1 MGPSLAIA
9 EVVQQLVNGLALGSV
24 YALIALGYTMVYGI
38 IRLINFAHGDIFMLG
53 AYYGY
58 FLITSF
64 KLPFVLAL
72 PTAMLLAAITGM
84 TIEKLAYKPLR
95 KAPRI
100 AALITAIGVSLL
112 LQNLGLILFKARPRP
127 YPEVMPIKIWDIG
140 GVIVSNMQLVMLG
153 TSVALML
160 LLSLIVYKTKIG
172 KAMRA
177 VSHDKDAARLMG
189 IDVDTI
195 ISITFAIGSAL
206 AAAAGILV
214 GFYYNRIM
222 PTMGVMYGLK
232 AFVAAVVGGIGVIPG
247 AMMGGML
254 MGLSEVLVI
263 GFVSSTLKDAIA
275 FIILIFIL
283 LVKPAGLFGK
293 AGREK
298 V

>member
-1 MGPSLAIA
+1 G
-9 EVVQQLVNGLALGSV
+9 
-24 YALIALGYTMVYGI
+24 
-38 IRLINFAHGDIFMLG
+38 
-53 AYYGY
+53 
-58 FLITSF
+58 TS
-64 KLPFVLAL
+64 
-72 PTAMLLAAITGM
+72 
-84 TIEKLAYKPLR
+84 
-95 KAPRI
+95 
-100 AALITAIGVSLL
+100 
-112 LQNLGLILFKARPRP
+112 LGLMI
-127 YPEVMPIKIWDIG
+127 I
-140 GVIVSNMQLVMLG
+140 
-153 TSVALML
+153 
-160 LLSLIVYKTKIG
+160 LSLIVYKTKIG

-189 IDVDTI
+189 INVDSI
-195 ISITFAIGSAL
+195 ISLTFAIGSAL

-222 PTMGVMYGLK
+222 PNMGVMYGLK

-254 MGLSEVLVI
+254 MGLSEVFVI
-263 GFVSSTLKDAIA
+263 GFVSSMLKDAIA

>member
-1 MGPSLAIA
+1 MGPSLKIA

-24 YALIALGYTMVYGI
+24 YSLIALGYTMVYGI
-38 IRLINFAHGDIFMLG
+38 VRLINFAHGDIFMLG
-53 AYYGY
+53 AYYGF
-58 FLITSF
+58 FLITLL
-64 KLPFVLAL
+64 KLPFVVAL
-72 PTAMLLAAITGM
+72 PAAMLLAALSGVI
-84 TIEKLAYKPLR
+84 IEKLAYKPLR

-112 LQNLGLILFKARPRP
+112 LQNLGLIIFKARPRP
-127 YPEVMPIKIWDIG
+127 FPQVMDIKIWDIG
-140 GVIVSNMQLVMLG
+140 GVIISNMQIVMLG
-153 TSVALML
+153 TSLVLMI
-160 LLSLIVYKTKIG
+160 LLSLFVYRTKVG

-189 IDVDTI
+189 IDVDSI
-195 ISITFAIGSAL
+195 ISVTFAIGSAL

-222 PTMGVMYGLK
+222 PNMGVMYGLK
-232 AFVAAVVGGIGVIPG
+232 AFVAAVVGGIGVLPG
-247 AMMGGML
+247 AMAGGMI
-254 MGLSEVLVI
+254 MGLSEVFVI

-275 FIILIFIL
+275 FVILILIL
-283 LVKPAGLFGK
+283 LIKPAGLFGK

>member
-1 MGPSLAIA
+1 MGPNVAIA

-24 YALIALGYTMVYGI
+24 YSLIALGYTMVYGI
-38 IRLINFAHGDIFMLG
+38 VRLVNFAHGDIFMLG
-53 AYYGY
+53 AYYGF
-58 FLITSF
+58 FLITLL
-64 KLPFVLAL
+64 KLPFVVAL
-72 PTAMLLAAITGM
+72 PLAMLLAAVSGM
-84 TIEKLAYKPLR
+84 IIERLAYKPLR

-112 LQNLGLILFKARPRP
+112 LQNLGLIIFKARPRP
-127 YPEVMPIKIWDIG
+127 FPQVMDVKIWDLG
-140 GVIVSNMQLVMLG
+140 GVIISNMQLVMLG
-153 TSVALML
+153 TSLVLML
-160 LLSLIVYKTKIG
+160 LLNLIVYRTKIG

-195 ISITFAIGSAL
+195 ISVTFAIGSAL
-206 AAAAGILV
+206 AAAAGMLV
-214 GFYYNRIM
+214 GFYYNRLM

-247 AMMGGML
+247 AMLGGML
-254 MGLSEVLVI
+254 MGLSEVMVI
-263 GFVSSTLKDAIA
+263 AFVSSSLKDAIA

>member
-1 MGPSLAIA
+1 LGANLPVLI
-9 EVVQQLVNGLALGSV
+9 QQLVNGLALGSV
-24 YALIALGYTMVYGI
+24 YSLIALGYTMVYGI
-38 IRLINFAHGDIFMLG
+38 VRLINFAHGDIFMLG

-58 FLITSF
+58 YLIKNF
-64 KLPFVLAL
+64 KIPFIAAMPL
-72 PTAMLLAAITGM
+72 AMLLAAVSGVI
-84 TIEKLAYKPLR
+84 IEKLAYKPLR

-112 LQNLGLILFKARPRP
+112 LQNVGLKVFEARPKP
-127 YPEVMPIKIWDIG
+127 YPPIMDVKIWDIG
-140 GVIVSNMQLVMLG
+140 GVIISNMQIVMLG
-153 TSVALML
+153 TSVFLML
-160 LLSLIVYKTKIG
+160 LLSFVVYRTKIG

-177 VSHDKDAARLMG
+177 VSFDKDAARLMG

-195 ISITFAIGSAL
+195 ISITFALGSAL

-232 AFVAAVVGGIGVIPG
+232 AFVAAVVGGIGYLPG
-247 AMMGGML
+247 AMAGGML
-254 MGLSEVLVI
+254 MGLSEVMVI
-263 GFVSSTLKDAIA
+263 GAGWSTLKDAIA
-275 FIILIFIL
+275 FAILIIIL

>member
-1 MGPSLAIA
+1 MGPNVAIA

-24 YALIALGYTMVYGI
+24 YSLIALGYTMVYGI
-38 IRLINFAHGDIFMLG
+38 VRLVNFAHGDIFMLG
-53 AYYGY
+53 AYYGF
-58 FLITSF
+58 FLITLL
-64 KLPFVLAL
+64 KLPFVVAL
-72 PTAMLLAAITGM
+72 PLAMLLAAVSGM
-84 TIEKLAYKPLR
+84 IIERLAYKPLR

-112 LQNLGLILFKARPRP
+112 LQNLGLIIFKARPRP
-127 YPEVMPIKIWDIG
+127 FPQVMDVKIWDIG
-140 GVIVSNMQLVMLG
+140 GVIISNMQLVMLG
-153 TSVALML
+153 TSLVLML
-160 LLSLIVYKTKIG
+160 LLNLIVYRTKIG

-206 AAAAGILV
+206 AAAAGMLV
-214 GFYYNRIM
+214 GFYYNRLM

-247 AMMGGML
+247 AMLGGML
-254 MGLSEVLVI
+254 MGLSEVMVI
-263 GFVSSTLKDAIA
+263 AFVSSSLKDAIA